1 MAKPK
6 RARTVRRAV
15 DSDVRKFREHA
26 AKVYAFEAGGSST
39 KPIVLAAASQIEA
52 DAEGVPCPFCQA
64 TMRVLEHDAIEEQ
77 GRRLRRVSLI
87 CRGCHTPWQRFYT
100 LAVLN

>member
-6 RARTVRRAV
+6 RARTERRAV

-26 AKVYAFEAGGSST
+26 VKVYAFEAGGSPA
-39 KPIVLAAASQIEA
+39 KPIVIGGASQIEA
-52 DAEGVPCPFCQA
+52 DAEGLACPFCRA
-64 TMRVLEHDAIEEQ
+64 TMRVSDHDAIEEQ